1 MPDLVSQTR
10 PTSARYTIT
19 TVDAR
24 GRLADASPLR
34 VLQWVPWLP
43 ITIVVMLGAV
53 VAAANPDGRE
63 TVTGQGHLRL
73 PADLRHVL
81 RLDRGDRLLVA
92 AHPDRGLLVAYT
104 MSAVDEMVYSF
115 HSSMACGGP
124 A

>member
-1 MPDLVSQTR
+1 MPALVPQAQ
-10 PTSARYTIT
+10 PTSAHYTIT

-34 VLQWVPWLP
+34 VLQWAPRLP
-43 ITIVVMLGAV
+43 ITIVVVLGVV

-73 PADLRHVL
+73 PADLRHAL
-81 RLDRGDRLLVA
+81 RLEPGDRLLVA
-92 AHPDRGLLVAYT
+92 AHPHRGLLVAYT
-104 MSAVDEMVYSF
+104 MSIVDEMISSI
-115 HSSMACGGP
+115 HSSLTSGGP